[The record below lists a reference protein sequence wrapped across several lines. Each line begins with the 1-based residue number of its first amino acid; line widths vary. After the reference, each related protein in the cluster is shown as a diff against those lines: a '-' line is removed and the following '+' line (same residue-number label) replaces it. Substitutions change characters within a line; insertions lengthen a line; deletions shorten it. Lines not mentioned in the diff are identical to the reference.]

1 MASKETEEA
10 VKEATE
16 GPDEVI
22 EADSEDENSDNFE
35 DASDSAG
42 GGTHDFDRP
51 EEWGECSDRVG
62 GGSDRVNDAEDKTEK
77 EEKDSSG
84 AVKGSPDY
92 VDEALLESWEGQL
105 GVEELEQKRLEGVGY
120 KLEGN
125 SLYLEGKTLEACDK
139 YTAGLRVCPIRFT
152 QDRAVLYANRSY
164 LYSSPITHNS
174 ELGVR

>member
-1 MASKETEEA
+1 MASKDTEEA

-16 GPDEVI
+16 GPEEVI
-22 EADSEDENSDNFE
+22 EPDSEDENSDNFE

-62 GGSDRVNDAEDKTEK
+62 EGADRVNDTEDVT

-92 VDEALLESWEGQL
+92 VDEAILEAWEEQL
-105 GVEELEQKRLEGVGY
+105 GVEELEQ
-120 KLEGN
+120 
-125 SLYLEGKTLEACDK
+125 
-139 YTAGLRVCPIRFT
+139 
-152 QDRAVLYANRSY
+152 
-164 LYSSPITHNS
+164 
-174 ELGVR
+174 